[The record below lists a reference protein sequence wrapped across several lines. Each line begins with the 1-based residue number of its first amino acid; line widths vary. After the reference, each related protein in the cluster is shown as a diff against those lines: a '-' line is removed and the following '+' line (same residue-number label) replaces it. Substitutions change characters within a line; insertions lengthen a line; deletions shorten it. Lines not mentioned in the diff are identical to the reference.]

1 MKDQFVIACIDRP
14 EDATTVL
21 PWARHFAERL
31 NHKGLMM
38 LHVAPQKGDDRWLE
52 QLEVPF
58 ASLVGDWRTA
68 LDGLPTAF
76 NGILA
81 VVAYDPAAPRSALAH
96 PSTLLREFRGCK
108 IAYLCIPTHN
118 SEFRIQNSEFKI
130 QNAALSLTHQR
141 EGKEK
146 MVWASY
152 LARFLGSRI
161 QLAHPAYRDAGLRQR
176 CNNNLRFADKVFL
189 PLGLEYTTVP
199 IDSTT
204 QVDLALVAELAPD
217 LIIAMTTDPRE
228 QDIFDHFQPRPELKL
243 LKKYPHQPVLF
254 LNPRDDLYILCD

>member
-14 EDATTVL
+14 EDAATVL
-21 PWARHFAERL
+21 HWARHFAERL
-31 NHKGLMM
+31 NRKGLMV
-38 LHVAPQKGDDRWLE
+38 LHVARQKGDDRWLE

-81 VVAYDPAAPRSALAH
+81 VTAFNPSAPRTALAH
-96 PSTLLREFRGCK
+96 PRTLLREFRGCK
-108 IAYLCIPTHN
+108 IAYLCIP
-118 SEFRIQNSEFKI
+118 SQNSEFKI
-130 QNAALSLTHQR
+130 QNSKFEIQNSALSLTHQR

-146 MVWASY
+146 LVWASY

-161 QLAHPAYRDAGLRQR
+161 TIAHPAYRDAGLRQK
-176 CNNNLRFADKVFL
+176 CSNNLRFVDKIFR
-189 PLGLEYTTVP
+189 PLELDYSTVQLERTTK
-199 IDSTT
+199 
-204 QVDLALVAELAPD
+204 VDLELLD
-217 LIIAMTTDPRE
+217 LNPSLLIASTTDPRE
-228 QDIFDHFQPRPELKL
+228 QDLLDHFLPRPELRL
-243 LKKYPHQPVLF
+243 LHQKSCPPVLL

>member
-31 NHKGLMM
+31 NRKGLMV
-38 LHVAPQKGDDRWLE
+38 LHVARQKGDDRWLE
-52 QLEVPF
+52 ALGVPF

-81 VVAYDPAAPRSALAH
+81 VTAFNPSAPRSSLAH
-96 PSTLLREFRGCK
+96 PRTLLREFRGCK
-108 IAYLCIPTHN
+108 IAYLCIP
-118 SEFRIQNSEFKI
+118 SQNSEFIILNSKFEI
-130 QNAALSLTHQR
+130 QNSALSLTHQR

-146 MVWASY
+146 LVWASY

-161 QLAHPAYRDAGLRQR
+161 TIAHPAYRDAGLRQK
-176 CNNNLRFADKVFL
+176 CSNNLRFVDKIFR
-189 PLGLEYTTVP
+189 PLELDYSTVQLERTTKVDLELLDMNP
-199 IDSTT
+199 SLLIASTT
-204 QVDLALVAELAPD
+204 DL
-217 LIIAMTTDPRE
+217 RE
-228 QDIFDHFQPRPELKL
+228 QDLLDHFLPRPELRL
-243 LKKYPHQPVLF
+243 LHQKSCPPVLF

>member
-31 NHKGLMM
+31 NRKGLMV
-38 LHVAPQKGDDRWLE
+38 LHVARQKGDDRWLE
-52 QLEVPF
+52 ALGVPF

-81 VVAYDPAAPRSALAH
+81 VTAFNPSAPRSTLAH
-96 PSTLLREFRGCK
+96 PRTLLREFRGCK
-108 IAYLCIPTHN
+108 IAYLCIP
-118 SEFRIQNSEFKI
+118 SQNSEFKIQNSKFEI

-146 MVWASY
+146 LVWASY

-161 QLAHPAYRDAGLRQR
+161 TIAHPAYRDAGLRQK
-176 CNNNLRFADKVFL
+176 CSNNLRFVDKIFR
-189 PLGLEYTTVP
+189 PLELDYSTVQLERTTKVDLELLDMNP
-199 IDSTT
+199 SLLIASTT
-204 QVDLALVAELAPD
+204 DL
-217 LIIAMTTDPRE
+217 RE
-228 QDIFDHFQPRPELKL
+228 QDLLDHFLPRPELRL
-243 LKKYPHQPVLF
+243 LHQKSCPPVLF